1 MIDVAKISIWGV
13 SLGALS
19 WDKTKKFGSF
29 EFFSDFLNNKWDVS
43 PIHMPLSS
51 SKGRIYS
58 FPNLNEQTYKGL
70 PGLLADV
77 LPDDFGNKLID
88 TWLEINRIKRSEF
101 TPLDRLCYI
110 GKRGMGALEFEPSIH
125 KYSPDSTPLGIKKL
139 IDLAQKVVDV
149 RRKLK
154 LNTQETSS
162 LNELIKVG
170 SSAGGQRP
178 KAIVA
183 YNKQTKEL
191 RSGQTDAP
199 PGFEHY
205 IFKFDGVSNQE
216 LGDPKGFGRIEF
228 AYYKMAMDCGIEM
241 NESMLFEEN
250 GRAHFMTKRFDRV
263 NESEKLHMQ
272 TLCSLAHFDYKA
284 AGTYSYENAFEVMR
298 ELRLMHKEI
307 GQLYKRMVFNVVAQ
321 NQDDHTKN
329 ISFLMDKAGKWSL
342 SPAYDV
348 TYAYNPTGIWTNQ
361 HQMTINGKRDE
372 FDLNDLIEVGE
383 KASLKNSKA
392 IVEQTISVI
401 SQWEK
406 YAKEAGVTIKQA
418 NALKKAYRLKIK

>member
-1 MIDVAKISIWGV
+1 MVDVAKVSIWGED
-13 SLGALS
+13 LGALS
-19 WDKTKKFGSF
+19 WDRERKIGSF
-29 EFFSDFLNNKWDVS
+29 EFFPDFLHNKWDVS

-51 SKGRIYS
+51 GKGRIYS

-70 PGLLADV
+70 PGLLSDV
-77 LPDDFGNKLID
+77 LPDDFGNRLID
-88 TWLEINRIKRSEF
+88 NWLSINKINSIEF

-125 KYSPDSTPLGIKKL
+125 KYPSESTPLDIQKL
-139 IDLAQKVVDV
+139 IDLAQKIVNA
-149 RRKLK
+149 RKILK
-154 LNTQETSS
+154 LNAHETSS
-162 LNELIKVG
+162 LNELLKVG

-178 KAIVA
+178 KAIIA
-183 YNKQTKEL
+183 YNKQTSEL
-191 RSGQTDAP
+191 RSGQTDAL

-228 AYYKMAMDCGIEM
+228 AYYKMAIDCGIEM
-241 NESMLFEEN
+241 SNSMLLEES

-263 NESEKLHMQ
+263 NENEKLHMQ

-284 AGTYSYENAFEVMR
+284 AGVYSYENAFEIMR
-298 ELRLMHKEI
+298 ALRLTQKEI
-307 GQLYKRMVFNVVAQ
+307 EQQYKRMIFNVVAR

-329 ISFLMDKAGKWSL
+329 ISFLMSKAGKWSL

-348 TYAYNPTGIWTNQ
+348 TYSYNPTGVWTNQ

-372 FDLNDLIEVGE
+372 FKLYDLIEVGE
-383 KASLKNSKA
+383 RASLKNSKA
-392 IVEQTISVI
+392 IVEQTISMV
-401 SQWEK
+401 STWNK
-406 YAKEAGVTIKQA
+406 YAKEAGISIKQA
-418 NALKKAYRLKIK
+418 KAIEKAHRLKFG

>member
-1 MIDVAKISIWGV
+1 MVEVAKISIWGEP
-13 SLGALS
+13 LGALS
-19 WDKTKKFGSF
+19 WDKKKKFGSF
-29 EFFSDFLNNKWDVS
+29 EYFPNFLNSNWDVS
-43 PIHMPLSS
+43 PVHMPLQL

-70 PGLLADV
+70 PGLLSEI

-88 TWLEINRIKRSEF
+88 NWLEINKIKSSEF

-125 KYSPDSTPLGIKKL
+125 KYPSDSTILDIKKL
-139 IDLAQKVVDV
+139 IDLAQKVIDG
-149 RRKLK
+149 RKKLK
-154 LNTQETSS
+154 LNIQETSS

-178 KAIVA
+178 KAIIA
-183 YNKQTKEL
+183 YNKLTKEI

-205 IFKFDGVSNQE
+205 IFKFDGVNNQE
-216 LGDPKGFGRIEF
+216 LADPKGFGRIEF
-228 AYYKMAMDCGIEM
+228 AYYKMALDCGIEM
-241 NESMLFEEN
+241 SESMLFEEN

-284 AGTYSYENAFEVMR
+284 AGVYSYENAFETMR
-298 ELRLMHKEI
+298 ELRLTHKETD
-307 GQLYKRMVFNVVAQ
+307 QLYKRMIFNVIAR

-329 ISFLMDKAGKWSL
+329 ISFLMNKEGKWSL

-348 TYAYNPTGIWTNQ
+348 TYSYNPSGIWTNQ
-361 HQMTINGKRDE
+361 HQMAINGNRNE
-372 FDLNDLIEVGE
+372 FALSDLTEVGE
-383 KASLKNSKA
+383 KVSLKNSKTIIA
-392 IVEQTISVI
+392 QTIAVVSK
-401 SQWEK
+401 WEK
-406 YAKEAGVTIKQA
+406 YAKDAGVSIGQSKA
-418 NALKKAYRLKIK
+418 IKKAHRLKIK

>member
-1 MIDVAKISIWGV
+1 
-13 SLGALS
+13 
-19 WDKTKKFGSF
+19 
-29 EFFSDFLNNKWDVS
+29 
-43 PIHMPLSS
+43 
-51 SKGRIYS
+51 
-58 FPNLNEQTYKGL
+58 
-70 PGLLADV
+70 
-77 LPDDFGNKLID
+77 
-88 TWLEINRIKRSEF
+88 
-101 TPLDRLCYI
+101 LD
-110 GKRGMGALEFEPSIH
+110 
-125 KYSPDSTPLGIKKL
+125 IKKL
-139 IDLAQKVVDV
+139 IDLAQKVVHA

-154 LNTQETSS
+154 LNAQETAS

-183 YNKQTKEL
+183 YNKKTKEL

-228 AYYKMAMDCGIEM
+228 AYYKMALDCGIEM
-241 NESMLFEEN
+241 NESMLLEEN

-284 AGTYSYENAFEVMR
+284 AGIYSYENAFEVMR
-298 ELRLMHKEI
+298 GLRLMHKEI
-307 GQLYKRMVFNVVAQ
+307 EQLYKRMIFNVVAR

-329 ISFLMDKAGKWSL
+329 ISFLMDKVGKWSL

-348 TYAYNPTGIWTNQ
+348 TYSYNPTGILTHQ
-361 HQMTINGKRDE
+361 HQMTIHGKRDD
-372 FDLNDLIEVGE
+372 FDLNDLIEVGK
-383 KASLKNSKA
+383 KAGLKNSKV

-406 YAKEAGVTIKQA
+406 YAKNAGIAIKQA
-418 NALKKAYRLKIK
+418 KALRKAHRLKIE